1 MSKED
6 QVKRIEKLREEI
18 RHHEYCYYVLDTP
31 EISDAEYDLLMRELE
46 ELEKE
51 YPELLTVDSPTQRV
65 GGEPLEGFEKI
76 EHSTPMLSLSNSFN
90 AGELREFA
98 NRVYKLADT
107 TALEF
112 VLEHK
117 IDGLS
122 AILKYEAG
130 IFTNGATRGNGIVG
144 EDVTENIRTIRSV
157 PLKLAE
163 RINLEIRG
171 EIYISK
177 RDFIKLNEKRL
188 DNEEEPFANPRN
200 AAAGSI
206 RQLDPRIAAGRSL
219 SLFAYDLVNIEGKS
233 IGTHIEALEFLK
245 EMGFKVNW
253 YQKCAN
259 IEEVIKLCNEWVEKR
274 DELTHEIDG
283 MVVKVNNF
291 TLREQLGTT
300 AKSPRWAIAY
310 KFPAQQKTTVVKDI
324 IISVGR
330 TGALTPTAVLEPV
343 HIAGS
348 TISRATLHN
357 EDEINRK
364 DIRIGDHVLIQKAG
378 DVIPEVVKVIKEKRT
393 GSEEA
398 FIMPGEC
405 PVCGAEVVREEGE
418 AVARCIN
425 ITGCP
430 AQRREGILH
439 FVSRDAMNIDGV
451 GPALVDQLLAK
462 GLIGDYADLYALTF
476 DDILP
481 LERMGK
487 KSAENAIKVIRE
499 SKKRPLHNLVFAL
512 GIRHVGAGTARILT
526 ARYHSVEELA
536 EASALEL
543 EAIEEI
549 GPVIA
554 ESIASFFRAEHNLQV
569 IGKLRQQ
576 GVKLAVEKTLGEEK
590 NHEFLTGKKF
600 VFTGSMER
608 FTRSEAKE
616 KVLSLGAK
624 VSSSVSKNTDF
635 LVSGESSGS
644 KLDKARELGV
654 TILDEK
660 GFVDLLG
667 EQE

>member
-1 MSKED
+1 MLNKGGSALSKED

-177 RDFIKLNEKRL
+177 RDFIMLNEKRL

-219 SLFAYDLVNIEGKS
+219 SLFAYDLVNVEGKS
-233 IGTHIEALEFLK
+233 IGTHIEALDFLK

-259 IEEVIKLCNEWVEKR
+259 IEEVIKICNEWAEKR

-393 GSEEA
+393 GSEEG
-398 FIMPGEC
+398 FYY
-405 PVCGAEVVREEGE
+405 
-418 AVARCIN
+418 AR
-425 ITGCP
+425 
-430 AQRREGILH
+430 
-439 FVSRDAMNIDGV
+439 
-451 GPALVDQLLAK
+451 
-462 GLIGDYADLYALTF
+462 
-476 DDILP
+476 
-481 LERMGK
+481 RM
-487 KSAENAIKVIRE
+487 SC
-499 SKKRPLHNLVFAL
+499 LWC
-512 GIRHVGAGTARILT
+512 
-526 ARYHSVEELA
+526 
-536 EASALEL
+536 
-543 EAIEEI
+543 
-549 GPVIA
+549 
-554 ESIASFFRAEHNLQV
+554 
-569 IGKLRQQ
+569 
-576 GVKLAVEKTLGEEK
+576 
-590 NHEFLTGKKF
+590 
-600 VFTGSMER
+600 
-608 FTRSEAKE
+608 
-616 KVLSLGAK
+616 
-624 VSSSVSKNTDF
+624 
-635 LVSGESSGS
+635 
-644 KLDKARELGV
+644 
-654 TILDEK
+654 
-660 GFVDLLG
+660 
-667 EQE
+667 